1 MEEKL
6 LVGHEVVTKI
16 QSRAIAIKL
25 TSKDRQ
31 VIKEAEEIL
40 EIIENILKDNTL
52 TLNEKIEKKMRDTKF
67 SDPEMNANLY
77 ILYRKLSDGKISP
90 KDAEALF
97 QLYIN
102 TEPFDKKIY

>member
-6 LVGHEVVTKI
+6 LVNQEVVTKI
-16 QSRAIAIKL
+16 QSRAMAIKL

-40 EIIENILKDNTL
+40 EIIEKILKDNTL
-52 TLNEKIEKKMRDTKF
+52 TLNEKIEKKMKDTKF